1 MLPPRSNSSTSTTAF
16 TSSGHL
22 RQPTPV
28 FSPRGEA
35 PACNQQQQSPSP
47 TNTDASSPGRSTSS
61 TSATAS
67 PSSSHHRQPTLML
80 PPGEA
85 PARRAPLHPA
95 AAVTIANQRRCFIPE
110 GKHQLD
116 EYHCITRQYSP
127 SPTNIDASSP
137 RRSTRSASPTASPSS
152 SHHRR
157 DAGCQQQLFDG
168 FITHTLTINIQGQGV
183 VCQALLHRRLV
194 FEPLL
199 EPLPRLARLVIA
211 FRALEKG
218 DDQNQCGTSAFS
230 LVRCFTKEM
239 VPHLEYEMLRSLV
252 DLAH

>member
-35 PACNQQQQSPSP
+35 PACNHQQQSPSP

-67 PSSSHHRQPTLML
+67 PSSSHHRQPTLMF

-95 AAVTIANQRRCFIPE
+95 VAVTLANQRRCFIPE

-127 SPTNIDASSP
+127 SPTNTDASSP
-137 RRSTRSASPTASPSS
+137 RRSTSSTSTTASPSS
-152 SHHRR
+152 SHLRQPTPMLASRGEAPARR
-157 DAGCQQQLFDG
+157 APLHPPAAVTFANQRRCFLPEAEHPLGEPHCITQQQS
-168 FITHTLTINIQGQGV
+168 
-183 VCQALLHRRLV
+183 
-194 FEPLL
+194 P
-199 EPLPRLARLVIA
+199 
-211 FRALEKG
+211 
-218 DDQNQCGTSAFS
+218 SS
-230 LVRCFTKEM
+230 
-239 VPHLEYEMLRSLV
+239 
-252 DLAH
+252 

>member
-35 PACNQQQQSPSP
+35 PACNHQQQSPSP

-95 AAVTIANQRRCFIPE
+95 AAVTIAN
-110 GKHQLD
+110 
-116 EYHCITRQYSP
+116 
-127 SPTNIDASSP
+127 NADASSP
-137 RRSTRSASPTASPSS
+137 RGSTSSTSTTASLGSIHLRQPTPMLPPRGGAPARRAPL
-152 SHHRR
+152 HHPAAVTFANQRR
-157 DAGCQQQLFDG
+157 CLPLEEKHRLDEHHCIPQQQ
-168 FITHTLTINIQGQGV
+168 
-183 VCQALLHRRLV
+183 
-194 FEPLL
+194 
-199 EPLPRLARLVIA
+199 
-211 FRALEKG
+211 
-218 DDQNQCGTSAFS
+218 
-230 LVRCFTKEM
+230 
-239 VPHLEYEMLRSLV
+239 
-252 DLAH
+252 